1 MTMIEEILQDFT
13 PYNIKG
19 RTLYDEQDVKK
30 MIAKAIQLTIS
41 PKHST
46 CAQVEQYPEA
56 TC

>member
-1 MTMIEEILQDFT
+1 MIEEILQDFT